1 MVTYIYGLSVN
12 RKGQVSHVEIISGP
26 EVLAIEAEPFEPAM
40 LDGEPIEGRIKVYFH
55 FAPPTQHQLEQHS
68 DVFEMVVVH
77 EENIDL
83 EDSKIRMTLDEGDI
97 ARQATKDLAGVMEQT
112 PGVVVAGGTT
122 DSSKPI
128 IRGHQERRLLV
139 INDGIRHESQ
149 KWGADHA
156 TEIDPF
162 TAGSISVI
170 RGSASSRYGPDAV
183 GGVILVD
190 PPEMLNEKGMR
201 GRSLLAYSSNGQQ
214 GYEALRLDFAPN
226 SDWSFRIQEITVV
239 QEPCQHQSIC
249 WAILPVKSGML
260 GHQLN
265 IVTLYDSIGHII
277 N

>member
-1 MVTYIYGLSVN
+1 
-12 RKGQVSHVEIISGP
+12 
-26 EVLAIEAEPFEPAM
+26 M

-97 ARQATKDLAGVMEQT
+97 ARQATKDLAGIMEQT

-162 TAGSISVI
+162 TAG
-170 RGSASSRYGPDAV
+170 RFLSRKCLIAIWSGCC
-183 GGVILVD
+183 
-190 PPEMLNEKGMR
+190 R
-201 GRSLLAYSSNGQQ
+201 WCCFGRST
-214 GYEALRLDFAPN
+214 
-226 SDWSFRIQEITVV
+226 EI
-239 QEPCQHQSIC
+239 
-249 WAILPVKSGML
+249 
-260 GHQLN
+260 LN
-265 IVTLYDSIGHII
+265 DKG
-277 N
+277 